1 MRAKNGWLGA
11 GLILAVGGILLWQS
25 PSLRDQIVARV
36 AGTSTPSAAAPTGQA
51 GARRAMIQ
59 PVFAAPV
66 ERGPQPIEI
75 AAIGSVQAAE
85 VVGVKSRLDGT
96 ILNVHIIDGQE
107 VKEGDL
113 LFTLDGRLIEAQLR
127 QAEANLQRDLA
138 VSANAKRTLE
148 RQQALVAS
156 NIASQQAFDTAR
168 TAATTAD
175 QSIKASQAQI
185 DSLRVSLGY
194 TKITAPISG
203 RAGEI
208 KLTKGNLVKAN
219 DTASLVTIRKLR
231 PINVIFS
238 VPQKHFSEMRDAMAA
253 GKVGVSAQIPDQP
266 ERRVIGEVSFYDNT
280 IDQTTGTFQTKAT
293 FPNEDNSLW
302 PGMFAPVTV
311 RFGVEQDAISVPSAA
326 IQTGQQGQY
335 VYAIVPVD
343 GTPEA
348 KQAELRPV
356 TVARTVGNRSI
367 ISKGLAVG
375 ETVVTDGQLR
385 LTNGVRVEIRDPAAA
400 TAPQGRGNR
409 PAGAAPGGAPRTP
422 PTQGQ
427 SGAAPAAQQ
436 PPARS

>member
-1 MRAKNGWLGA
+1 M
-11 GLILAVGGILLWQS
+11 
-25 PSLRDQIVARV
+25 RDQITAKIT
-36 AGTSTPSAAAPTGQA
+36 GTSAAPAGAAPAGQA
-51 GARRAMIQ
+51 GGRRAMSQ
-59 PVFAAPV
+59 PVFAAMV

-75 AAIGSVQAAE
+75 TAIGSVQAAE
-85 VVGVKSRLDGT
+85 VVGVKSRLDGI

-113 LFTLDGRLIEAQLR
+113 LFTLDGRSIEAQLR

-185 DSLRVSLGY
+185 DSLRVSMGY

-219 DTASLVTIRKLR
+219 DTSTLVTIRKLR

-238 VPQKHFSEMRDAMAA
+238 VPQKHFSEMREAMAT
-253 GKVGVSAQIPDQP
+253 GKVGVVAQIPDQP
-266 ERRVIGEVSFYDNT
+266 DRRVVGEVSFYDNT
-280 IDQTTGTFQTKAT
+280 IDQTTGTFQTKAI
-293 FPNEDNSLW
+293 FPNDDNSLW
-302 PGMFAPVTV
+302 PGMFAPLTV
-311 RFGVEQDAISVPSAA
+311 RFGVEQDALSVPSAA

-335 VYAIVPVD
+335 VYAIVPAE
-343 GTPEA
+343 GGAEA

-367 ISKGLAVG
+367 IAKGLAVG
-375 ETVVTDGQLR
+375 DTVVTDGQLR
-385 LTNGVRVEIRDPAAA
+385 LTNGVRVEVR
-400 TAPQGRGNR
+400 
-409 PAGAAPGGAPRTP
+409 
-422 PTQGQ
+422 
-427 SGAAPAAQQ
+427 
-436 PPARS
+436 

>member
-1 MRAKNGWLGA
+1 MRAKYGWLGA

-25 PSLRDQIVARV
+25 PTVREQI
-36 AGTSTPSAAAPTGQA
+36 SAKISGVTAPTGAPPAGQA
-51 GARRAMIQ
+51 AGGRRATPQ
-59 PVFAAPV
+59 PVFAATV

-75 AAIGSVQAAE
+75 TAIGSVQAAE
-85 VVGVKSRLDGT
+85 VVGVKSRLDGI
-96 ILNVHIIDGQE
+96 ILDVHIVDGQE

-113 LFTLDGRLIEAQLR
+113 LFTLDGRGLEAQLR
-127 QAEANLQRDLA
+127 QAQANLQRDMA

-168 TAATTAD
+168 TAAATAD

-185 DSLRVSLGY
+185 DTFRVSLGY

-219 DTASLVTIRKLR
+219 DTSTLVTIRKLR

-253 GKVGVSAQIPDQP
+253 GKVGVAAQVPDRPDHLVMGQ
-266 ERRVIGEVSFYDNT
+266 VSFYDNT
-280 IDQTTGTFQTKAT
+280 IDQTTGTFQTKAI

-302 PGMFAPVTV
+302 PGMFAPLTV
-311 RFGVEQDAISVPSAA
+311 RFGVQQDAISVPSAA

-335 VYAIVPVD
+335 VYAIVPAEGGAD
-343 GTPEA
+343 A

-367 ISKGLAVG
+367 VSKGLAVG

-385 LTNGVRVEIRDPAAA
+385 LTNGIRVDVRDPAAA
-400 TAPQGRGNR
+400 APPGRGNR
-409 PAGAAPGGAPRTP
+409 PGGGAPGTP
-422 PTQGQ
+422 PAPGQ
-427 SGAAPAAQQ
+427 SGAAQTGQQ

>member
-1 MRAKNGWLGA
+1 MRAKLGWLAAGA
-11 GLILAVGGILLWQS
+11 VLVVGGVLAWQS
-25 PSLRDQIVARV
+25 PDLRAMVQAQIGG
-36 AGTSTPSAAAPTGQA
+36 GTAPAPTVGAPA
-51 GARRAMIQ
+51 GGRRDVRQ
-59 PVFAAPV
+59 PVFAAQV
-66 ERGPQPIEI
+66 ERGPQPVEI
-75 AAIGSVQAAE
+75 TAIGSVQAAE
-85 VVGVKSRLDGT
+85 VVGVKARIDGIILD
-96 ILNVHIIDGQE
+96 VHIADGQE
-107 VKEGDL
+107 VKEGEL
-113 LFTLDGRLIEAQLR
+113 LFTLDSRTIEAQLR

-185 DSLRVSLGY
+185 EALKVNLGY

-238 VPQKHFSEMRDAMAA
+238 VPQKHFSEMRDAMKT
-253 GKVGVSAQIPDQP
+253 GKVAVTAQIPDRP
-266 ERRVIGEVSFYDNT
+266 DLTVVGEVTFYDNT
-280 IDQTTGTFQTKAT
+280 IDQTTGTFQAKAT
-293 FPNEDNSLW
+293 FANQDNSLW
-302 PGMFAPVTV
+302 PGMFAPLTV
-311 RFGVEQDAISVPSAA
+311 RLGVEADAISVPSAA

-335 VYAIVPVD
+335 VYVVTPVD
-343 GTPEA
+343 GSAEM

-356 TVARTVGNRSI
+356 TVARSVGTRSVI
-367 ISKGLAVG
+367 AKGLQPG

-385 LTNGVRVEIRDPAAA
+385 LTNGSRVEIRDPNAP
-400 TAPQGRGNR
+400 TAPAGGGRPAR
-409 PAGAAPGGAPRTP
+409 PAGAPN
-422 PTQGQ
+422 Q
-427 SGAAPAAQQ
+427 SGAAQAAPT